1 MKPGSPRKKPT
12 IEVKKPSI
20 KEPDTD
26 GGGWNGKDPHD
37 GGGTHGNWPDTGG
50 E

>member
-1 MKPGSPRKKPT
+1 MKPKGGD
-12 IEVKKPSI
+12 KKPSQG
-20 KEPDTD
+20 KEPDT
-26 GGGWNGKDPHD
+26 D

>member
-1 MKPGSPRKKPT
+1 MKPGSPR
-12 IEVKKPSI
+12 

-26 GGGWNGKDPHD
+26 GGGKGPIKPC
-37 GGGTHGNWPDTGG
+37 GGNWPDTGG

>member
-20 KEPDTD
+20 KEPDT
-26 GGGWNGKDPHD
+26 GGGGY
-37 GGGTHGNWPDTGG
+37 WPDRN
-50 E
+50 

>member
-1 MKPGSPRKKPT
+1 MKPVGHKDPGDGSKKPRGGDKKPT
-12 IEVKKPSI
+12 IEV

-26 GGGWNGKDPHD
+26 GGGY
-37 GGGTHGNWPDTGG
+37 WPDTGG